1 MIEQKQLEA
10 SIAKAAADVRAN
22 NPLAGSIT
30 NTVTIDFVAN
40 AQLAV
45 GGSAAMVYLP
55 DEGETLVAAG
65 GAVYLNMAIRIR
77 SVM

>member
-1 MIEQKQLEA
+1 MIEQNQLEA

-40 AQLAV
+40 AQLHRSSLA
-45 GGSAAMVYLP
+45 GACSPSAARLP
-55 DEGETLVAAG
+55 WFTCPTRVKPWLPQAAPCT
-65 GAVYLNMAIRIR
+65 
-77 SVM
+77 